1 MTYPRSF
8 APKLV
13 AATACA
19 LALALSSEASASER
33 RFTYTYGTDV
43 LTPGQVEI
51 EPWSTFRIG
60 REGFYLRMDHRL
72 EFEVGLASW
81 VQTALYL
88 NLTSTAQ
95 DVASPA
101 GPTERDIELEW
112 GGVSWEWKFKLT
124 DAVADPIGVGLYV
137 EPGIAPDEGEL
148 EAKVLLDKRA
158 GDVYFAYNLIG
169 EYEAEFGTPNETE
182 HEFALE
188 NVAGLAYF
196 FTPNV
201 AAGLEVRNVSLF
213 EAEEGFETSTFFAG
227 PTVSFSQEKW
237 WAALT
242 VLPQLAS
249 IKAEEEEEGGAEE
262 EESAQDLEHH
272 ERLSVR
278 MLLGFHL

>member
-1 MTYPRSF
+1 MKLTPSTLLPAAALVGALTM
-8 APKLV
+8 APD
-13 AATACA
+13 AY
-19 LALALSSEASASER
+19 ASER

-43 LTPGQVEI
+43 ITPGQVEI

-60 REGFYLRMDHRL
+60 REGFFLRMDHRL

-88 NLTSTAQ
+88 NLTSIAQ
-95 DVASPA
+95 DVEVPG
-101 GPTERDIELEW
+101 GPTEREIELEW
-112 GGVSWEWKFKLT
+112 GGVSWEWKFKIS
-124 DAVADPIGVGLYV
+124 DAVADPVGFGLYL

-169 EYEAEFGTPNETE
+169 EYEAEFGEPNETE
-182 HEFALE
+182 HELALE

-196 FTPNV
+196 FTPSV

-213 EAEEGFETSTFFAG
+213 EVGEGFETSTFFAG

-249 IKAEEEEEGGAEE
+249 IKAEEDGEAGEE

-272 ERLSVR
+272 ERLAVR
-278 MLLGFHL
+278 MLVGFHL